1 LEITPIKQKK
11 SLMKTTLL
19 LFLALLASFTATG
32 QAANI
37 PITYLPFTINS
48 PGTYV
53 LQKDLTANANSFAIS
68 MAKPVGA
75 IVLDLNGHTL
85 HAIPVPFP
93 QLNTTSH
100 GILVHL
106 NGGAAGG
113 ITIRNG
119 TLEGFA
125 YGIET
130 SSITPDKNS
139 DLLIQNVTF
148 KNDLTSSVNSVA
160 IHLVLADSA
169 TISGCK
175 FVGAGHTEILDEM
188 NETGLTLNNL
198 SFDGTLVTN
207 IQENAYK
214 GFPQTVVNFYSYLN
228 FSILQ

>member
-1 LEITPIKQKK
+1 MKLK
-11 SLMKTTLL
+11 SPMKTTLL
-19 LFLALLASFTATG
+19 FLLAIFASLTNN

-37 PITYLPFTINS
+37 PVNYLPFTINS

-53 LQKDLTANANSFAIS
+53 LQRDLTANANSFAIS

-113 ITIRNG
+113 ITIQNG

-130 SSITPDKNS
+130 SSVTPDKGS
-139 DLLIQNVTF
+139 DMLIQNVTF
-148 KNDLTSSVNSVA
+148 KNDPTSSVNSIA
-160 IHLVLADSA
+160 IHLVFADSA

-175 FVGAGHTEILDEM
+175 FVGAGHTGILDEM
-188 NETGLTLNNL
+188 NETGLTLSNL

-207 IQENAYK
+207 IQENGYK
-214 GFPQTVVNFYSYLN
+214 KFPQTVATYQSYLN
-228 FSILQ
+228 FSILNP